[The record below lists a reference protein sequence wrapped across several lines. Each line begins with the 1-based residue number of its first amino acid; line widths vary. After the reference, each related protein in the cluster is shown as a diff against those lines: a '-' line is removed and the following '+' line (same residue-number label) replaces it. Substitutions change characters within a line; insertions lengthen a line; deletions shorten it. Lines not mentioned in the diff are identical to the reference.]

1 MGIGMLIN
9 AIGALFAYL
18 IGSGF
23 ASGQET
29 VQYFSGWGW
38 AGIIVGVITF
48 FMMYLTYLSYAYVGR
63 TRGISNLSGIYNF
76 YAGKYVGKV
85 FEAFAWLFNA
95 CCYVFMVSGFANVL
109 YQQWGVSVP
118 PGAAVAVIISAGT
131 AILGLKRMVDVI
143 GKIGPVIVIFTLI
156 VGIISAFH
164 YFPLISEGNA
174 LVASGAVEI
183 TRAGSNWLF
192 SGLSFG
198 GCSLLLVSAYVG
210 MMGNDL
216 REYKFKYT
224 KIILCVCS
232 FGIPFCSVI
241 MGLNHIGN
249 ITEAASAAIPNL
261 LLANNIFGA
270 MGAIFAVIILAA
282 IYSTL
287 SPLMWTCVTM
297 FIKDEKSL
305 KYKLTCAVAGI
316 AVWFVACNIPYQTLL
331 NYIMTYC
338 GYSGTVVFVVCVVRY
353 FMIKKADKK
362 EGVTVDTAKSVA
374 EGAKAPLL
382 RKKC

>member
-1 MGIGMLIN
+1 MSNKKMGVGMLIN

-38 AGIIVGVITF
+38 FGIIVGIITF
-48 FMMYLTYLSYAYVGR
+48 FMMYLTYLSYAYAGR
-63 TRGISNLSGIYNF
+63 TRGISNLAGVYKF
-76 YAGKYVGKV
+76 YAGKYVGKA

-109 YQQWGVSVP
+109 NQQWGLPVP
-118 PGAAVAVIISAGT
+118 FGAAIAVAVSAGT

-143 GKIGPVIVIFTLI
+143 GKIGPVIVVFTLL
-156 VGIISAFH
+156 VGIISAFK

-174 LVASGAVEI
+174 LVASGEVEI

-210 MMGNDL
+210 RMGNDL
-216 REYKFKYT
+216 KEYNFKYT

-249 ITEAASAAIPNL
+249 IEAAAGAAIPNL

-270 MGAIFAVIILAA
+270 MGDVFAVIILLA

-297 FIKDEKSL
+297 FLKDEKSA
-305 KYKLTCAVAGI
+305 KYKITCAAAGVV
-316 AVWFVACNIPYQTLL
+316 VWFIACNIPYQMLL

-338 GYSGTVVFVVCVVRY
+338 GYSGTIVFIVCVVRY
-353 FMIKKADKK
+353 FLVKNADKK
-362 EGVTVDTAKSVA
+362 GASAQAAADGAI
-374 EGAKAPLL
+374 EGAEA
-382 RKKC
+382 